1 MYKTNIIEKDFQIV
15 RLLEVH
21 FTMFKLSELNTTVK
35 KEVLAGITTFLTMV
49 YVVVVNPVILSDAG
63 VPFEQVF
70 LATIIATVVG
80 TLWMALFANYPIAI
94 APGMGL
100 NAFFAYSVVGANENI
115 TYQTAF
121 AAVFVAGIIFVILS
135 LTPFREK
142 LIEAI
147 PPNLKHGI
155 TAGIGLFI
163 AFIGLRLTGIIT
175 AHPTNLVTLG
185 DLHSPQVLL
194 ALAGLAIT
202 LILMARKVNGALF
215 FGMIITAL
223 IAYFTGQLEFKEGFM
238 DKPSLPEGLII
249 ANPIAAIGD
258 VIQYGLYAVV
268 FSFLL
273 VTIFDTTG
281 TMIGVAEQAGL
292 MKGNVM
298 PRARQALLA
307 DSVGTT
313 VGAMFGTSPTSAYI
327 ESSTGVAAGGRT
339 GLTTVTVSILF
350 IVAAF
355 FGPLVS
361 AVSGIAAIT
370 APTLIIVG
378 SLMMGSIAQI
388 KWNEIDEAFPAF
400 LIILSMPLTSSI
412 ATGIAL
418 GFISYPLMK
427 VVMGKWRDVHPLVYL
442 FAVLFFYQLAFLPH

>member
-1 MYKTNIIEKDFQIV
+1 
-15 RLLEVH
+15 
-21 FTMFKLSELNTTVK
+21 MFKLSELNTNVK
-35 KEVLAGITTFLTMV
+35 TELLAGITTFLTMV
-49 YVVVVNPVILSDAG
+49 YIVVVNPVILSDAG

-80 TLWMALFANYPIAI
+80 TLWMAFFANYPIAI

-100 NAFFAYSVVGANENI
+100 NAYFAYSVVGTNENI
-115 TYQTAF
+115 TYETAF

-135 LTPFREK
+135 LTPFRKK

-147 PPNLKHGI
+147 PQNLKHGI

-175 AHPTNLVTLG
+175 AHPSNLVTLG
-185 DLHSPQVLL
+185 DLHSPSVLL

-202 LILMARKVNGALF
+202 LVLMSLNINGALF
-215 FGMIITAL
+215 IGMIITGF
-223 IAYFTGQLEFKEGFM
+223 IAYFTGQLEFKEGFVSL
-238 DKPSLPEGLII
+238 PSLPEGLII
-249 ANPIAAIGD
+249 ANPFTAIGD
-258 VIQYGLYAVV
+258 VFQYGLYAVV

-281 TMIGVAEQAGL
+281 TMVGVAHQAGL
-292 MKGNVM
+292 MKGNEM

-307 DSVGTT
+307 DSIGTT
-313 VGAMFGTSPTSAYI
+313 IGAMFGTSPTSAYI

-339 GLTTVTVSILF
+339 GLTSVTVAFLF
-350 IVAAF
+350 VVAAF
-355 FGPLVS
+355 FGPLVG
-361 AVSGIAAIT
+361 AVSGLSAIT
-370 APTLIIVG
+370 APALIIVG
-378 SLMMGSIAQI
+378 SLMMGSIAEI
-388 KWNEIDEAFPAF
+388 KWKELDEAFPAF

-427 VVMGKWRDVHPLVYL
+427 VVKGKWKEVHPLVYL

>member
-1 MYKTNIIEKDFQIV
+1 
-15 RLLEVH
+15 
-21 FTMFKLSELNTTVK
+21 MFKLTELNTSVK

-115 TYQTAF
+115 TYHTAF

-185 DLHSPQVLL
+185 DLHSPSVLL
-194 ALAGLAIT
+194 ALVGLAIT
-202 LILMARKVNGALF
+202 LILMSRNINGALF
-215 FGMIITAL
+215 FGMIITAI
-223 IAYFTGQLEFKEGFM
+223 IAYFTGQLEFKEGFVNT
-238 DKPSLPEGLII
+238 PSLPEGLII
-249 ANPIAAIGD
+249 ANPFTAIGD

-339 GLTTVTVSILF
+339 GLTSVTVAILF
-350 IVAAF
+350 ILAAF

-378 SLMMGSIAQI
+378 SLMMGSISDI

-427 VVMGKWRDVHPLVYL
+427 VVRGKWRDVHPLVYL
-442 FAVLFFYQLAFLPH
+442 FAVLFFYQLAYLPH